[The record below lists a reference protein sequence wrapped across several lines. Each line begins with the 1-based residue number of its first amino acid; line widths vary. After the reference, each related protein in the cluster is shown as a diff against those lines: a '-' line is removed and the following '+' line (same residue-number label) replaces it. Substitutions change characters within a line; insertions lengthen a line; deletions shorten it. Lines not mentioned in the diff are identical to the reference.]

1 MGYKNRLKKKCSTI
15 YMRQKLKDKYQK
27 EREEYCDK
35 IINIL
40 KLDDNHC
47 FLLCDLDENVEKQNE
62 LLAMKDEIK
71 KYFTVSDIST
81 FKPNCECKKPYL
93 NMVRSILRQQNYT
106 VDYESHII
114 KYENNLFKKTI
125 KYRIFR
131 NI

>member
-1 MGYKNRLKKKCSTI
+1 VEKISKDNGLQKYIKEKCSTI

-40 KLDDNHC
+40 QLDDNHY

-71 KYFTVSDIST
+71 KYFT
-81 FKPNCECKKPYL
+81 
-93 NMVRSILRQQNYT
+93 
-106 VDYESHII
+106 
-114 KYENNLFKKTI
+114 
-125 KYRIFR
+125 
-131 NI
+131 

>member
-1 MGYKNRLKKKCSTI
+1 
-15 YMRQKLKDKYQK
+15 MRQKLKDKYQK
-27 EREEYCDK
+27 EREEYCEK

-40 KLDDNHC
+40 QLDDNHC

-62 LLAMKDEIK
+62 LLIMKDEIK